1 MLKSNEDKTV
11 ADVIAAEITKWIKLL
26 VNNVNMFTGDA
37 VQYLKELRSHGKLDK
52 MCNKTISASV
62 SECIYSS

>member
-11 ADVIAAEITKWIKLL
+11 ANVIAGEITKWIELL
-26 VNNVNMFTGDA
+26 VNNINMSTDDT
-37 VQYLKELRSHGKLDK
+37 VQYFKELRSHGKLNK

-62 SECIYSS
+62 SE

>member
-11 ADVIAAEITKWIKLL
+11 ADVIVAEITNWIELL
-26 VNNVNMFTGDA
+26 VNNVKMFTDDT

-52 MCNKTISASV
+52 ICNKAISASV
-62 SECIYSS
+62 SE